1 VFAALSTSC
10 SRPPSL
16 VAAPAARLLT
26 WHLIS
31 CGRCL
36 RAALLAFVAF
46 NVCPVAALGQPVRSL
61 LEIRQEGVIVQ
72 KWETSCA
79 AAALATVLTFTHN
92 DPVSEKLVA
101 QRMLRSTDPIKVKVR
116 GGFSLLDMKRFV
128 ETRGLK
134 GTGFKGLSFDELLTL
149 QSPIVPIE
157 TNGNPHFVVVRGLT
171 SNGQAHLADPA
182 FGNHTVSVAEF
193 VGVWKEGVA
202 FAVSQ

>member
-1 VFAALSTSC
+1 MFAALSSTSC
-10 SRPPSL
+10 PKPQSFAAAQATHLLSWVSL
-16 VAAPAARLLT
+16 CGMAFKAAVT
-26 WHLIS
+26 VI
-31 CGRCL
+31 
-36 RAALLAFVAF
+36 VAF
-46 NVCPVAALGQPVRSL
+46 NFCPVAARQPVRSL

-92 DPVSEKLVA
+92 DPVPEKLVA

-171 SNGQAHLADPA
+171 SNGQVHLADPA
-182 FGNHTVSVAEF
+182 FGNHTVSVTEF
-193 VGVWKEGVA
+193 QGVWKEGIA
-202 FAVSQ
+202 FAVSR